1 MAKRWLAIGV
11 FTAALIVGTGIAF
24 AEDNPTV
31 KWGYV
36 SVWDTNN
43 PTIKADQYVA
53 EKVNKA
59 TNGKFSIKVY
69 VAGAMVPAYE
79 AFDAVSSG
87 AFPAGSTSLG
97 YQVGINSAFGLYCGM
112 PLHTSQQDFLNW
124 LYYADGLKLL
134 NEILE
139 KYNLVAFPSVIFDL
153 ESGFRSHKKATKLED
168 FKGMKMRIGTPECQA
183 VMQRLGASVV
193 SISGGVWSDALQR
206 GIIDAFEYMMPAID
220 WQMGFQEIA
229 EYWLAPAWF
238 QPTTASYTLVNLD
251 AWKALPENYRVIFE
265 EAAKGSLVENMAFQN
280 VESAVATKKFLDYG
294 VKVAKAG
301 EGDPAFWSKME
312 VIVKEVLEDF
322 ASKNPD
328 YARVL
333 KSQVDYLK
341 TYMAWKEVTSPFH
354 SGRIPESLEN
364 LPEVKDAWLKK

>member
-1 MAKRWLAIGV
+1 
-11 FTAALIVGTGIAF
+11 
-24 AEDNPTV
+24 
-31 KWGYV
+31 
-36 SVWDTNN
+36 
-43 PTIKADQYVA
+43 
-53 EKVNKA
+53 
-59 TNGKFSIKVY
+59 
-69 VAGAMVPAYE
+69 
-79 AFDAVSSG
+79 
-87 AFPAGSTSLG
+87 
-97 YQVGINSAFGLYCGM
+97 
-112 PLHTSQQDFLNW
+112 
-124 LYYADGLKLL
+124 
-134 NEILE
+134 
-139 KYNLVAFPSVIFDL
+139 
-153 ESGFRSHKKATKLED
+153 
-168 FKGMKMRIGTPECQA
+168 
-183 VMQRLGASVV
+183 
-193 SISGGVWSDALQR
+193 
-206 GIIDAFEYMMPAID
+206 
-220 WQMGFQEIA
+220 
-229 EYWLAPAWF
+229 
-238 QPTTASYTLVNLD
+238 LVNLD